1 MKPLPLPI
9 RLAAGIAVSAKERA
23 RDLPKQLTG
32 LPVTVASQVLQLSMR
47 VQQQV
52 TELAIKGETALSG
65 LQPVEETPSWATF
78 DEDVDD
84 MRDIR
89 DVTESDDLYPS
100 AFDEPDLPVP
110 PPRNQLNGR
119 LPGASLRS
127 SRFDTADETEQE
139 ADPWSR
145 EEAALAERE
154 AETEREEAA
163 EQLNPPSWL
172 PDYDQLSLPQV
183 RARLRRFNREQLVEL
198 LAYERATANRPS
210 FAGMLERR
218 IDTVSKQAGADGVE

>member
-23 RDLPKQLTG
+23 QDLPKQLSG

-52 TELAIKGETALSG
+52 TELAIKGEAALSG

-78 DEDVDD
+78 DEDVDE
-84 MRDIR
+84 R
-89 DVTESDDLYPS
+89 EELYPTG
-100 AFDEPDLPVP
+100 FDEPDVAVP
-110 PPRNQLNGR
+110 PPRGQLNGR

-127 SRFDTADETEQE
+127 SRFDTADEPEQE

-145 EEAALAERE
+145 EADALAVRE
-154 AETEREEAA
+154 AETERDEAG
-163 EQLNPPSWL
+163 EQVSPPSWL
-172 PDYDQLSLPQV
+172 PDYDELSLPQV
-183 RARLRRFNREQLVEL
+183 RARLRRFTREQLVEL

-210 FAGMLERR
+210 FTGMLERR
-218 IDTVSKQAGADGVE
+218 IDTVSKQAGEDGAGPTS

>member
-52 TELAIKGETALSG
+52 TELAIKGESALSG

-78 DEDVDD
+78 DEDVDAVE
-84 MRDIR
+84 
-89 DVTESDDLYPS
+89 DVGNSTDATELYPS
-100 AFDEPDLPVP
+100 GFGEPVP
-110 PPRNQLNGR
+110 PPHNQLNGR

-127 SRFDTADETEQE
+127 SRFDTADETDQE

-145 EEAALAERE
+145 EADALAERE
-154 AETEREEAA
+154 AEAECEEAA
-163 EQLNPPSWL
+163 EQLSPPSWL
-172 PDYDQLSLPQV
+172 PDYDELSLPQV
-183 RARLRRFNREQLVEL
+183 RARLRRFSREQLVEL

-218 IDTVSKQAGADGVE
+218 IDTVSKQAGADGAE

>member
-52 TELAIKGETALSG
+52 TELAIKGESALSG

-78 DEDVDD
+78 DEDVDPEE
-84 MRDIR
+84 R
-89 DVTESDDLYPS
+89 DDLYPS

-110 PPRNQLNGR
+110 PPRSQLNGR

-127 SRFDTADETEQE
+127 SRFDTADETDQE

-145 EEAALAERE
+145 EENALAERE

-163 EQLNPPSWL
+163 EQLSPPSWL
-172 PDYDQLSLPQV
+172 PDYDELSLPQV
-183 RARLRRFNREQLVEL
+183 RARLRRFSREQLVEL

-218 IDTVSKQAGADGVE
+218 IDTVSKQAGADGAE